1 VAIFRNQSPGW
12 TIAFLD
18 MIRTFLRTRC
28 FRNSWL
34 RPGRGTNARGQA
46 LCRCLY
52 LVATSF
58 ALAAHPGRCRAAELV
73 AAPAET
79 REFTVKGV
87 VKKVEP
93 ENSRVIIAHEAIPGF
108 MDAMTMPF
116 RVKAPEILAAV
127 QAGDSV
133 SFRLSVTAEQSWID
147 NVVKISALSNS
158 SATATNREPTEAA
171 VSTVAS
177 RPRHPLLDYAFTNEL
192 GQPVRLGEFRGQV
205 LAMTFFFSRCPIP
218 DYCPR
223 LMKNFEEASLKLRS
237 MPGAPT
243 NYHFLSVTFDPEFDT
258 PARLKTYAEGYG
270 YDPSHWSFL
279 TGPAEKMAELARL
292 SDVKYQR
299 DGAFFN
305 HDLRTLIIDGSGRLR
320 MKFPVG
326 GNLSGAIVEEI
337 LKAAAATNQPVH
349 AE

>member
-1 VAIFRNQSPGW
+1 V
-12 TIAFLD
+12 T
-18 MIRTFLRTRC
+18 
-28 FRNSWL
+28 
-34 RPGRGTNARGQA
+34 
-46 LCRCLY
+46 CLI
-52 LVATSF
+52 LASF
-58 ALAAHPGRCRAAELV
+58 PQHSRAAQT
-73 AAPAET
+73 AATAVPTGT
-79 REFTVKGV
+79 REFAVKGV

-93 ENSRVIIAHEAIPGF
+93 ENGRVIIAHEAIPGF

-116 RVKAPEILAAV
+116 HVKAPDVLAAV

-147 NVVKISALSNS
+147 NVVKIPALSNS
-158 SATATNREPTEAA
+158 SATATNSEPSNAA
-171 VSTVAS
+171 VSKVAP

-223 LMKNFEEASLKLRS
+223 LMKNFEEASLKLRN
-237 MPGAPT
+237 MPDAPT

-258 PARLKTYAEGYG
+258 PARLEAYAKGYE

-279 TGPAEKMAELARL
+279 TGPVDKLAELARL
-292 SDVKYQR
+292 SDMKYQR

-305 HDLRTLIIDGSGRLR
+305 HDMRTLIIDGGGRLR
-320 MKFPVG
+320 MVFPIG
-326 GNLSGAIVEEI
+326 GNLSGPIVEEI
-337 LKAAAATNQPVH
+337 LKAAAPTNPPV
-349 AE
+349 AENIKTQ